1 MIKAFITTK
10 RKEPS
15 PVSEIPVKPLT
26 AITLIAIEENIIVRL
41 GHSTILM
48 KFNGKFVLIDPVFS
62 EHASPAQWAGSKC
75 FHQAPISIADLPQID
90 VVIISH
96 DHYDHLDKAAI
107 KEINH
112 KVKLFIVPLGVDE
125 YLKEWNVKNDK
136 IAALAWWQSANI
148 YGINY
153 TATPAQHFS
162 GRGLFD
168 RDESLWASWVIKSQ
182 KSNLFFSGD
191 SGYFWGL
198 KKSVTHLDLLIS
210 L

>member
-15 PVSEIPVKPLT
+15 PVSKIHVKPLT

-62 EHASPAQWAGSKC
+62 EHAFPAQWAGSKC

-125 YLKEWNVKNDK
+125 YLKE
-136 IAALAWWQSANI
+136 
-148 YGINY
+148 
-153 TATPAQHFS
+153 
-162 GRGLFD
+162 
-168 RDESLWASWVIKSQ
+168 
-182 KSNLFFSGD
+182 
-191 SGYFWGL
+191 
-198 KKSVTHLDLLIS
+198 
-210 L
+210 